1 MAISLPL
8 NEVRQHSMPSPI
20 LTSSSD
26 EGEELLSGNIEPSLV
41 RKLLTRRHP
50 NQRFSN
56 DAVVAATE
64 LMRKF
69 IVEARERAA
78 MEAECEADTDA
89 DFGGRS
95 FMSQDDDDVFGSGT
109 GGNAAKNAEHVKIKP
124 EHIVRVS
131 AEMLLDFT

>member
-1 MAISLPL
+1 MSNL
-8 NEVRQHSMPSPI
+8 I

-26 EGEELLSGNIEPSLV
+26 EDEDLLRSDKLEPSLV
-41 RKLLTRRHP
+41 RKLLMRRHP
-50 NQRFSN
+50 KQRFSN

-69 IVEARERAA
+69 IVETRDRAA

-95 FMSQDDDDVFGSGT
+95 FMSQDDDEDDDDVFGSGT
-109 GGNAAKNAEHVKIKP
+109 GGTAANNAEHVKIKP

-131 AEMLLDFT
+131 AEMLLDYT

>member
-1 MAISLPL
+1 MSNL
-8 NEVRQHSMPSPI
+8 I

-26 EGEELLSGNIEPSLV
+26 EDEDLLRSDKLEPSLV
-41 RKLLTRRHP
+41 RKLLMRRHP
-50 NQRFSN
+50 KQRFSN

-69 IVEARERAA
+69 IVETRERAA

-89 DFGGRS
+89 EFGGRS
-95 FMSQDDDDVFGSGT
+95 FMSQDDDEDDDDVFGSGR
-109 GGNAAKNAEHVKIKP
+109 GGTAANNAEHVKIKP

-131 AEMLLDFT
+131 AEMLLDYS

>member
-1 MAISLPL
+1 MSNL
-8 NEVRQHSMPSPI
+8 I

-26 EGEELLSGNIEPSLV
+26 EDEELLSDKLEPSLV
-41 RKLLTRRHP
+41 RKLLMRRHP

-64 LMRKF
+64 LIRKF
-69 IVEARERAA
+69 IVETRERAA

-89 DFGGRS
+89 DLGGRS
-95 FMSQDDDDVFGSGT
+95 FMSQDDEGEDNDNVFGSRT
-109 GGNAAKNAEHVKIKP
+109 GGTAANNEEHVKIKP

-131 AEMLLDFT
+131 AEMLLDYT

>member
-1 MAISLPL
+1 MSNL
-8 NEVRQHSMPSPI
+8 I

-26 EGEELLSGNIEPSLV
+26 EDEDLLRSDKLEPSLV
-41 RKLLTRRHP
+41 RKLLMRRHP
-50 NQRFSN
+50 KQRFSN

-69 IVEARERAA
+69 ILETRERAA

-89 DFGGRS
+89 DFGRRS
-95 FMSQDDDDVFGSGT
+95 FMSQDDEDDDDDVFGSGK
-109 GGNAAKNAEHVKIKP
+109 GGTAADAEHVKIKP

-131 AEMLLDFT
+131 AEMLLDYT

>member
-1 MAISLPL
+1 MSNL
-8 NEVRQHSMPSPI
+8 I

-26 EGEELLSGNIEPSLV
+26 EDEDLMRSDKLEPSLV
-41 RKLLTRRHP
+41 RKLLMRRHP
-50 NQRFSN
+50 KQRFSN

-69 IVEARERAA
+69 IVETRDRAA

-95 FMSQDDDDVFGSGT
+95 FMSQDDDEDDDDVFGSGT
-109 GGNAAKNAEHVKIKP
+109 GGTAANNAEHVKIKP

-131 AEMLLDFT
+131 AEMLLDYT

>member
-1 MAISLPL
+1 MSNL
-8 NEVRQHSMPSPI
+8 I

-26 EGEELLSGNIEPSLV
+26 EDEDLLRSDKLEPSLV
-41 RKLLTRRHP
+41 RKLLMRRHP
-50 NQRFSN
+50 KQRFSN

-69 IVEARERAA
+69 IVETRGRAA

-95 FMSQDDDDVFGSGT
+95 FMSQDDEDEDDVFGSGK
-109 GGNAAKNAEHVKIKP
+109 GGTAADAEHVKIKP

-131 AEMLLDFT
+131 AEMLLDYT